1 MSAEK
6 RGTRNPKGDDI
17 DAGKEEEE
25 EKKRGEER
33 RSRGGGDGGV
43 AEREQRLLLMSR
55 VTQPKAASPRPLLLL
70 LVLLTNLAPI
80 SNQPPKQKLTG
91 PIYPHRVSV
100 HLRLLLTFP
109 RALIK
114 CYSPSLA
121 PFIPFLLLSL
131 PLRFTPRFFSFRESP
146 PPSPPPLFDP
156 DRSHTPRGHTGAR
169 VLTDASKQASKH
181 ARTHARVPFREFFAG
196 SRGRLKYRSLKIA
209 VGTNCDEIR
218 EAFEGRRA
226 YNLVR

>member
-1 MSAEK
+1 
-6 RGTRNPKGDDI
+6 
-17 DAGKEEEE
+17 
-25 EKKRGEER
+25 
-33 RSRGGGDGGV
+33 
-43 AEREQRLLLMSR
+43 MSR
-55 VTQPKAASPRPLLLL
+55 VTQPKAASPRPLLLLL

-121 PFIPFLLLSL
+121 RFIPFLLLSL

-156 DRSHTPRGHTGAR
+156 DRSHTPAWTHRSSSSYR
-169 VLTDASKQASKH
+169 CKQ
-181 ARTHARVPFREFFAG
+181 ARTHARTRPFSRIFRRISRKVKISIVKNCRRYELRRN
-196 SRGRLKYRSLKIA
+196 SRGFRGEESL
-209 VGTNCDEIR
+209 
-218 EAFEGRRA
+218 
-226 YNLVR
+226 

>member
-169 VLTDASKQASKH
+169 VLTDASKH

>member
-169 VLTDASKQASKH
+169 VLTDASKH

-218 EAFEGRRA
+218 KAFEGRRG

>member
-1 MSAEK
+1 
-6 RGTRNPKGDDI
+6 
-17 DAGKEEEE
+17 
-25 EKKRGEER
+25 
-33 RSRGGGDGGV
+33 
-43 AEREQRLLLMSR
+43 MSR
-55 VTQPKAASPRPLLLL
+55 VTQPKAASPRPLLLLL

-156 DRSHTPRGHTGAR
+156 DRSHTPRGHTPEFEF
-169 VLTDASKQASKH
+169 LPMQASKQ
-181 ARTHARVPFREFFAG
+181 ARTHARTRPFSRIFRRISRKVKISIVKNCRRYELRRN
-196 SRGRLKYRSLKIA
+196 SRGFRGEESL
-209 VGTNCDEIR
+209 
-218 EAFEGRRA
+218 
-226 YNLVR
+226 

>member
-169 VLTDASKQASKH
+169 VLTDASKQASTH
-181 ARTHARVPFREFFAG
+181 ARTHA
-196 SRGRLKYRSLKIA
+196 SL
-209 VGTNCDEIR
+209 
-218 EAFEGRRA
+218 FENFSPDLEEG
-226 YNLVR
+226 

>member
-169 VLTDASKQASKH
+169 VLTDASKH

-218 EAFEGRRA
+218 EEES
-226 YNLVR
+226 L

>member
-1 MSAEK
+1 
-6 RGTRNPKGDDI
+6 
-17 DAGKEEEE
+17 
-25 EKKRGEER
+25 
-33 RSRGGGDGGV
+33 
-43 AEREQRLLLMSR
+43 MSR

-169 VLTDASKQASKH
+169 VLTDASKH

-218 EAFEGRRA
+218 EVFEGRRG

>member
-1 MSAEK
+1 
-6 RGTRNPKGDDI
+6 
-17 DAGKEEEE
+17 
-25 EKKRGEER
+25 
-33 RSRGGGDGGV
+33 
-43 AEREQRLLLMSR
+43 MSR
-55 VTQPKAASPRPLLLL
+55 VTQPKAASPRPLLLLL

-156 DRSHTPRGHTGAR
+156 DRSHTPRGHTEFEF
-169 VLTDASKQASKH
+169 LPMQASTH
-181 ARTHARVPFREFFAG
+181 ARTHA
-196 SRGRLKYRSLKIA
+196 SL
-209 VGTNCDEIR
+209 
-218 EAFEGRRA
+218 FENFSPDLEEG
-226 YNLVR
+226 

>member
-156 DRSHTPRGHTGAR
+156 DRSHTPRGHTGVR
-169 VLTDASKQASKH
+169 VLTDASKH

-218 EAFEGRRA
+218 EEES
-226 YNLVR
+226 L

>member
-169 VLTDASKQASKH
+169 VLTDASKH

-218 EAFEGRRA
+218 EAFEGRRG